1 MRSGGTMAKAKRQ
14 RATKDGRAQRLIQ
27 ATPINEGAAYLIRL
41 AYLALRRLLQKDLAA
56 HQVTIGVWY
65 YLWALWEKDGLNQ
78 RELSERTGI
87 REANTTIVLRMMER
101 DGLIRRERDA
111 SDRRNFKIFITAK
124 GRRLKDEIAHCGV
137 RGNLTAMAGFSQQE
151 VKQIQALLKRM
162 IRNVG
167 TAQ

>member
-1 MRSGGTMAKAKRQ
+1 MATAKKRP
-14 RATKDGRAQRLIQ
+14 APKDGRAQRLIK

-87 REANTTIVLRMMER
+87 KEANTTVVLRMMER
-101 DGLIRRERDA
+101 DGLVRRARST

-137 RGNLTAMAGFSQQE
+137 RGNLTAMTGFSEQE
-151 VKQIQALLKRM
+151 VRQVQALLQRM
-162 IRNVG
+162 IRNVE
-167 TAQ
+167 TVQ

>member
-1 MRSGGTMAKAKRQ
+1 MAKARKQ
-14 RATKDGRAQRLIQ
+14 PTTKDGRAQRLIK

-87 REANTTIVLRMMER
+87 KEANTTVVLRMMER
-101 DGLIRRERDA
+101 DGLVRRARST

-162 IRNVG
+162 IRNVE
-167 TAQ
+167 TAP